1 MISRLAFTDAWE
13 MEHPA
18 DEVLR
23 VLADVDS
30 YMRWW
35 PQIKEIERV
44 DAEHGQLRVCSSIP
58 ISLRMTITREAEL
71 PEIGLLRVRVQGDL
85 RGWSQ
90 WHVAAVPGGCRVAYT
105 QEVSIAH
112 PFFKLVAAVPVL
124 GVRVIRANHD
134 AMMRGGA
141 RGLGEYL
148 AA

>member
-35 PQIKEIERV
+35 PQVKEVERV
-44 DAEHGQLRVCSSIP
+44 DAEHGQLRVCSRIP

-71 PEIGLLRVRVQGDL
+71 PEKRPQEVTEAILSRVR
-85 RGWSQ
+85 S
-90 WHVAAVPGGCRVAYT
+90 
-105 QEVSIAH
+105 VSS
-112 PFFKLVAAVPVL
+112 
-124 GVRVIRANHD
+124 
-134 AMMRGGA
+134 
-141 RGLGEYL
+141 
-148 AA
+148 